1 MKILKILKITLTSLV
16 ATAFLYALV
25 AEAQDKEVDE
35 VENIL
40 DRLEKR
46 LLDQESDSLSFGE
59 KSSIPDIKNQAD
71 RQMNFEKQESITGSS
86 PEARELQ
93 KIAEL
98 IATLEAD
105 ADRLASNVQKTKQN
119 ILSDS
124 KVDNFV
130 TLDAR
135 LENPDSASIKSLS
148 VKLDGFPIYELQ
160 ESSGLWLPSKQIPLY
175 AGPMQPGT
183 HRVDLEVR
191 LSMKHQKGLPLNSD
205 ILKIVQRNFE
215 IAIPGGT
222 SGNKFLITLDSSNK
236 SGSEATATLQE
247 VL

>member
-1 MKILKILKITLTSLV
+1 MNTIKFLKIIMTSMI
-16 ATAFLYALV
+16 ATAFIYSFIAK
-25 AEAQDKEVDE
+25 AQDADVNE

-59 KSSIPDIKNQAD
+59 KSSIPDLKEPASK
-71 RQMNFEKQESITGSS
+71 QMNFEKPDAISATSN
-86 PEARELQ
+86 EAQQLD
-93 KIAEL
+93 KLAKL
-98 IATLEAD
+98 VSTLEAE
-105 ADRLASNVQKTKQN
+105 ADRLASNVQKTKQS

-124 KVDNFV
+124 KIDNFV

-148 VKLDGFPIYELQ
+148 VKLDGFAIYELQ

-175 AGPMQPGT
+175 ASPLQPGT

-191 LSMKHQKGLPLNSD
+191 LSLKHQKGLPLNSD
-205 ILKIVQRNFE
+205 VLKIIQQNFE

-222 SGNKFLITLDSSNK
+222 SGNKYLITLNSINEK
-236 SGSEATATLQE
+236 EATATLKE